1 VPTVLPPPVEPDTSA
16 ARLGTVRRVWPY
28 AVGTFAGVVVGLL
41 VAYALILL
49 FAALLMGPV
58 PTAGD

>member
-1 VPTVLPPPVEPDTSA
+1 VVAPPVDPATPSV
-16 ARLGTVRRVWPY
+16 RLATVRRVWPY

-49 FAALLMGPV
+49 FAALLMGPA
-58 PTAGD
+58 PAAGD